1 MTIDQSISEYKTFFG
16 EKFYNTN
23 PYFISNNIDPDS
35 YMTRLADRV
44 KKPYDV
50 YPAAFTNK
58 RVLDIGASSG
68 DQSFILSTMGNSVTS
83 FDLNEAVIPNLTET
97 VPAGVIVLDNI
108 VGVKENSYD
117 TVFCSAVITQQAN
130 PYVWFESLFDID
142 FKTLVL
148 IYNDGYTTP
157 NHGGAKMY
165 SPDVM
170 GETTFLVEKASLLE
184 VCSSLGLNVIE
195 SELNWQ
201 ENVAIEGIE
210 HIQTALIVEKP

>member
-16 EKFYNTN
+16 EKFYNTS

-148 IYNDGYTTP
+148 IYNDGYTTL

-165 SPDVM
+165 SPDVL

-210 HIQTALIVEKP
+210 HIQTTLIVEKP

>member
-16 EKFYNTN
+16 EKFYNTS

-83 FDLNEAVIPNLTET
+83 FDLNEAVIPNITET

-108 VGVKENSYD
+108 VSVKENSYD
-117 TVFCSAVITQQAN
+117 TVFCSAVIPHQAN
-130 PYVWFESLFDID
+130 PCVWFESLFDID

-148 IYNDGYTTP
+148 IYNDGYTIP
-157 NHGGAKMY
+157 IHDGAKMY
-165 SPDVM
+165 SPDVL
-170 GETTFLVEKASLLE
+170 GETTSFIEKASLLE
-184 VCSSLGLNVIE
+184 VCSRLGLNVIE

-210 HIQTALIVEKP
+210 YIQTALIVEKP